1 MAVIKQ
7 LATYDGSAWQIDE
20 IGADINNI
28 SVNTTTVLSDIIGNR
43 ALTANRAI
51 ITDTNGVL
59 STSLVTDTEL
69 NYLSGTSSNIQQ
81 QITPLQN
88 KIGSIERRDSDK
100 IREKLIMKLDKVD
113 LTLSDN
119 NLTQVFYAGLNFQ
132 DSNSLVSGSFQ
143 VKTSN
148 EGDNVVDIFARNY
161 NGNGEQIAHAN
172 LSLDAKKDGS
182 RICGINV
189 DELHLQGRVAF
200 SCSNLTTSITNITAN
215 GWKTGTINFSIP
227 NGYTLLPGVVTCNNG
242 YVILYNNSWSLNAK
256 SVTVNVHNIS
266 SSAISNLAIYAKPIF
281 INSTLI

>member
-88 KIGSIERRDSDK
+88 KIGSIERRDSDE

-148 EGDNVVDIFARNY
+148 VGDNVVDIFARNY
-161 NGNGEQIAHAN
+161 NGNGEQIGHAN

-182 RICGINV
+182 RTCAINV
-189 DELHLQGRVAF
+189 DRLFLQGKIAF
-200 SCSNLTTSITNITAN
+200 SCSSLTTSITNITAN

-256 SVTVNVHNIS
+256 SITVSVHNIS